1 MAGMLG
7 IPIGTIGTRPGTT
20 DFNPYLRM
28 RQLQI
33 QAEEQALAQAQQQ
46 GQFDATMGQREQ
58 EMLAQQQGQ
67 AAELQFRAEES
78 DRAASRFAHD
88 FTLRED
94 QQAQQAE
101 MQRAELDLRAADQ
114 ESLAKSRED
123 RTAQDKTEFDA
134 KQAKEKGA
142 AEEDEN
148 LADLYSQ
155 TRSIIGQRVGQI
167 NASGQM
173 APEAV
178 RDALLAELDSVD
190 VSGQEKV
197 AMQKAVDEWYKAAV
211 QQKKD
216 DLAAQREERLAE
228 SERADLDIKARQI
241 ESYDHAKKLERA
253 HKAAIPFRKQ
263 QEAVVR
269 QMTDLQNKLAMV
281 DAQLAGASPS
291 TKPFYDNMR
300 LGMVNALDR
309 MKAQYDELETKAST
323 KEAEI
328 LAGS

>member
-28 RQLQI
+28 RQMQI

-67 AAELQFRAEES
+67 AAELQFRAEEA

-94 QQAQQAE
+94 QQKQQAE
-101 MQRAELDLRAADQ
+101 MQKSELDLRTKDQ
-114 ESLAKSRED
+114 ESLAKSREE
-123 RTAQDKTEFDA
+123 RSAQDKTEFEA
-134 KQAKEKGA
+134 KQAKEKAA

-155 TRSIIGQRVGQI
+155 TRSIVGQRVAQL

-173 APEAV
+173 PPEAV
-178 RDALLAELDSVD
+178 RDALLAELESVD

-197 AMQKAVDEWYKAAV
+197 AMQKAIDAWYKAEINAR
-211 QQKKD
+211 QERRIAEDKD
-216 DLAAQREERLAE
+216 AE
-228 SERADLDIKARQI
+228 IANKRADLDIKQRQI
-241 ESYDHAKKLERA
+241 ESYDNAKKLERA
-253 HKAAIPFRKQ
+253 QKAAIPFRKQ

-269 QMTDLQNKLAMV
+269 QMTDLQGKIATL
-281 DAQLAGASPS
+281 DGIIAGASKDGRA
-291 TKPFYDNMR
+291 TYENMR
-300 LGMVNALDR
+300 VGLVNAISR
-309 MKAQYDELETKAST
+309 MKAHYDALETKAST
-323 KEAEI
+323 AESNV